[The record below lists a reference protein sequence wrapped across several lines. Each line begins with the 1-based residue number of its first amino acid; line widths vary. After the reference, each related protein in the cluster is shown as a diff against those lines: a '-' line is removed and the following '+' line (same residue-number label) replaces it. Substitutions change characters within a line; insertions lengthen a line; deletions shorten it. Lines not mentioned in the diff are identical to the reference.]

1 MNLSQKILLLCALL
15 ITAVACR
22 KAFMPILND
31 NSTGLLV
38 VEGVINSGADSTLI
52 TLSRSIKLDS
62 VNRNYEKG
70 AAVTVEGENNDKYTL
85 TEVAPGRYLAIG
97 LNLPADGKY
106 RLHILTAGSAE
117 YLSDFVENK
126 ITPPV
131 DSVTWQPD
139 NNGVHL
145 YMYAHDNAA
154 KTRYYRWDYDETW
167 TYFARYNSLYDY
179 DKQNN
184 KLIPRLRDSVIN
196 ECYHYSTPSNNIFL
210 GSTTKLSADVISRI
224 PIGYAIATTGRLDHV
239 YSFHVKQYAL
249 TKEAYQYW
257 NELQQNTEK
266 LGSIFD
272 ALPSSSF
279 SNLHCLSKP
288 QEPVIGYV
296 SVSTITTKRIF
307 IEGRTLPFFVSYRTG
322 PTEEACKKV
331 ILDQKPLSDFDERLR
346 VVMSYNEFIFTGPYD
361 DPRTLERL
369 GYIYAPKACVDCRLQ
384 GGTINKP
391 SYWP

>member
-1 MNLSQKILLLCALL
+1 MKKKLFAFCVLL
-15 ITAVACR
+15 ITMVACR
-22 KAFMPILND
+22 KAFLPVLND

-38 VEGVINSGADSTLI
+38 VEGVINSGADTTLI

-62 VNRNYEKG
+62 VNRKYEKG
-70 AAVTVEGENNDKYTL
+70 AAVVVESDKNDKYTL
-85 TEVAPGRYLAIG
+85 TEVAAGRYRVVG
-97 LNLPADGKY
+97 LNLPADRKY
-106 RLHILTAGSAE
+106 RLHILTAGNAE
-117 YLSDFVENK
+117 YTSDFVENK
-126 ITPPV
+126 ITPPI

-145 YMYAHDNAA
+145 YMFAHDDAA

-167 TYFARYNSLYDY
+167 TYQARYNSLYDY
-179 DKQNN
+179 DEQNN

-210 GSTTKLSADVISRI
+210 GSTTKLSADVISRT
-224 PIGYAIATTGRLDHV
+224 PVGYAIATTGRLDHV
-239 YSFHVKQYAL
+239 YSFHVRQYAL
-249 TKEAYQYW
+249 TKEAYDYW

-279 SNLHCLSKP
+279 SNLHSVNSPK
-288 QEPVIGYV
+288 EPVIGYI

-322 PTEEACKKV
+322 PNEEACRKV
-331 ILDQKPLSDFDERLR
+331 VLDQQPLRDFDERLR
-346 VVMSYNEFIFTGPYD
+346 VVMSTKEFIFTGPYD
-361 DPRTLERL
+361 NPLTLERL

-384 GGTINKP
+384 GGTIEKP
-391 SYWP
+391 PYWP